1 MPYLYE
7 IYNKIYCRLYHL
19 IFLLLILIFFFFFA
33 FDLSAM
39 DWGIDF
45 GSLVRSHSKHESFN

>member
-7 IYNKIYCRLYHL
+7 IYNKIYCRLFHL
-19 IFLLLILIFFFFFA
+19 IFFLLILFLFA
-33 FDLSAM
+33 LDLSAM